1 MVWCDTLLV
10 IWVGFLVL
18 GWFFYIVFSDVCFGL
33 LVVWHLLLVIWVFD
47 GLVILLVVFVWVF
60 KYVFL
65 GFGVFGVS
73 WFWVVLVF

>member
-18 GWFFYIVFSDVCFGL
+18 CWFFYIVFSDVCFGL
-33 LVVWHLLLVIWVFD
+33 LVVWYLLLVVWVFD

-65 GFGVFGVS
+65 GFGGFGVS
-73 WFWVVLVF
+73 